1 VSPTRPVRPTQP
13 DYPDRWRLGFSDANG
28 EQSGKGRHL
37 AFELEPIPKID
48 VFRAVLGQLQQA
60 VARMQPGAR
69 LGSERELAQRL
80 DVSRV
85 SVREALRALESMGK
99 VEIRR
104 NSGTFIAKRQLGQA
118 LIIDQPAEVDAD
130 YIHQLSVAREAL
142 ECAVVRAVLA
152 KPDADLSEARAVLDT
167 AGKELTGKAKA
178 PGSLDLR
185 FENALS
191 RACANPVLEGLQR
204 AVHEMWIDAWVR
216 LGGGVADAPRLHAE
230 HRSIFAAM
238 EAGDIDVAAQLM
250 AEHVNPVARSYPE
263 SVRPN
268 LVTA

>member
-1 VSPTRPVRPTQP
+1 MAKDDS
-13 DYPDRWRLGFSDANG
+13 
-28 EQSGKGRHL
+28 L
-37 AFELEPIPKID
+37 AFELDPIRKID
-48 VFRAVLGQLQQA
+48 VFRAVLGQLQQV
-60 VARMQPGAR
+60 VARMQPGER

-104 NSGTFIAKRQLGQA
+104 NAGTFIAERQLGQV
-118 LIIDQPAEVDAD
+118 LIIDQPAEVDDD

-152 KPDADLSEARAVLDT
+152 NPDADLSEAGAVLDKV
-167 AGKELTGKAKA
+167 GRELTGKANA

-216 LGGGVADAPRLHAE
+216 LGGRVADAPRFHAE
-230 HRSIFAAM
+230 HGSIFAAM
-238 EAGDIDVAAQLM
+238 EAGDVDAAAQLM
-250 AEHVNPVARSYPE
+250 AEHVNRAARSYPAA
-263 SVRPN
+263 VHPK
-268 LVTA
+268 LVTT